1 MIRTRDV
8 AYASVT
14 PFPVAGDLPQVL
26 IPFHRAEAITVA
38 EAAVL
43 AKRTRRTLR
52 DWCNL
57 HDLGR
62 RIGGQW
68 AVSIVALAMYLDGD
82 SEALAAYL
90 RGDRQSS
97 NVLVY
102 FTRCNVPLFRRAA
115 A

>member
-1 MIRTRDV
+1 MLDP
-8 AYASVT
+8 YE
-14 PFPVAGDLPQVL
+14 PQTL
-26 IPFHRAEAITVA
+26 KPYHAAEAITVA

-68 AVSIVALAMYLDGD
+68 AVSRVALAMYLEGD
-82 SEALAAYL
+82 SEALEAYL
-90 RGDRQSS
+90 RGDRQSAF
-97 NVLVY
+97 VVDY
-102 FTRCNVPLFRRAA
+102 FERFNIPLLRRDAA
-115 A
+115 

>member
-1 MIRTRDV
+1 MPRSPDP
-8 AYASVT
+8 YE
-14 PFPVAGDLPQVL
+14 PQTL
-26 IPFHRAEAITVA
+26 KPFHRAEAITVA
-38 EAAVL
+38 EAAEI
-43 AKRTRRTLR
+43 AQRTRRTLR

-68 AVSIVALAMYLDGD
+68 AVSRVALAMYLDGD

-90 RGDRQSS
+90 RGVRHSASVVD
-97 NVLVY
+97 Y
-102 FTRCNVPLFRRAA
+102 FERCNVPLLRRAA